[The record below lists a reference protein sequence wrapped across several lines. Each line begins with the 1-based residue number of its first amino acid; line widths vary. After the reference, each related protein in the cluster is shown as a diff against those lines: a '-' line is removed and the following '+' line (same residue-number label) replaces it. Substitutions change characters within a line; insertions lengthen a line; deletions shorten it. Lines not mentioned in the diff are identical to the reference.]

1 MRKKKINELKGFEQI
16 SDSYWITD
24 SGHVLST
31 YREEHFIKERK
42 TKPTSHSK
50 NKYLEV
56 CLAQKGDRLHKKYV
70 KVHRLVALA
79 FVPNDDW
86 AHKTQ
91 VNHID
96 QDGYNNKANNLEWTT
111 PSENSRWSNAKKVYC
126 YDANGLVKIYQSAK
140 DAERDGFNLGH
151 VCSICRG
158 DVPKGRTHPLI
169 RIKRHTFS
177 YVPLKQE
184 EVVQRLSKKR
194 NYWPENRKPQPK
206 RK

>member
-31 YREEHFIKERK
+31 YHEEHFIKERK
-42 TKPTSHSK
+42 TRPTSHSK
-50 NKYLEV
+50 NRYLEV

-96 QDGYNNKANNLEWTT
+96 QDGYNNKASNLEWTT
-111 PSENSRWSNAKKVYC
+111 PSENSRWSNAQKVYC
-126 YDANGLVKIYQSAK
+126 YEANG
-140 DAERDGFNLGH
+140 
-151 VCSICRG
+151 
-158 DVPKGRTHPLI
+158 
-169 RIKRHTFS
+169 
-177 YVPLKQE
+177 
-184 EVVQRLSKKR
+184 
-194 NYWPENRKPQPK
+194 
-206 RK
+206 